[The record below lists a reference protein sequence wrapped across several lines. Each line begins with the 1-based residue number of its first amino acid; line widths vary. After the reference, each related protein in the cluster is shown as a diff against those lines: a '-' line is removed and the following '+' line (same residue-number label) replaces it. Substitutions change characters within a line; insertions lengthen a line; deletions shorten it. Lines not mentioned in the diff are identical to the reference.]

1 MLKKQA
7 LKFGAIHVSE
17 LVTRKQGSYRM
28 ASRYNIFR
36 NGTVIFENIGQ
47 MEYFDIMEDFAVEY
61 YQTGTPHPDE
71 ITYEIMED

>member
-1 MLKKQA
+1 
-7 LKFGAIHVSE
+7 
-17 LVTRKQGSYRM
+17 M
-28 ASRYNIFR
+28 ASRYNILR

>member
-1 MLKKQA
+1 MVRSTSQSWSREDKDH
-7 LKFGAIHVSE
+7 IE
-17 LVTRKQGSYRM
+17 M
-28 ASRYNIFR
+28 ASRYNILR

-47 MEYFDIMEDFAVEY
+47 MEYFDIMEDFALEY

>member
-1 MLKKQA
+1 MRSTGQSWSREDKDH
-7 LKFGAIHVSE
+7 IE
-17 LVTRKQGSYRM
+17 M

-47 MEYFDIMEDFAVEY
+47 IEYFDIMEDLAVEY
-61 YQTGTPHPDE
+61 YQNGTPHPDE